1 MSQGNEMKRKC
12 PVVLWC
18 SNDGFATVPRRSS
31 IAIYKTCGGGPISNL
46 PNMMSAEEIDVQ

>member
-1 MSQGNEMKRKC
+1 MKRKC

-18 SNDGFATVPRRSS
+18 SNDGFAMVPRRSS
-31 IAIYKTCGGGPISNL
+31 IAISKTRGGGPISNL